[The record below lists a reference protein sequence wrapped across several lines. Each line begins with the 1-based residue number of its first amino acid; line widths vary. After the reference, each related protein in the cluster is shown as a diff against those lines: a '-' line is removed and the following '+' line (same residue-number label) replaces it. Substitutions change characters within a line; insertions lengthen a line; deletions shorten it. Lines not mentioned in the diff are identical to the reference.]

1 MSRFTFEYD
10 RDADAGHFR
19 LLDEAAYRGRYDSSF
34 EVRPGVILDFD
45 QDEKLIGIEIL
56 GVSKTAPAL
65 LPDSEAV
72 DTAAE

>member
-10 RDADAGHFR
+10 READAGRFR
-19 LLDEAAYRGRYDSSF
+19 LLDETAYRSRYDSSS
-34 EVRPGVILDFD
+34 EVRPGVILDL
-45 QDEKLIGIEIL
+45 DEDGKLIGIEII
-56 GVSKTAPAL
+56 GVSKAAPDL